1 MSSFRF
7 LVRPLLNTAK
17 SQSFARV
24 AYKNAHI
31 RPVTRKTFLQSTM
44 LATTNSKR
52 AFSVAV
58 PRLSSGDVDPDL
70 VHLLDEELQFEKAET
85 EAPAFIKEF
94 LDTNLFHIEDKVGHD
109 KVTLTRTFGNEKIN
123 VIFSISD
130 INNTVEEF
138 TEEELQDGEEVIA
151 KDTTD
156 IADEKEATTGE
167 EEVTAIKDQ
176 NLDDASFPV
185 RATVIIEKQDKGSL
199 VLNTVAQDGY
209 LHIDAVRYFKQGQ
222 IQPQDMTTVDIGEQR
237 QDLYMGPVFDELDE
251 QIQTTFSRYLE
262 ERGIDTALATFLP
275 DYVDYKEQKE
285 YVNWLKDVNDFVSA

>member
-7 LVRPLLNTAK
+7 LARPLLNTAK
-17 SQSFARV
+17 SQPFARI
-24 AYKNAHI
+24 AYKNAFI
-31 RPVTRKTFLQSTM
+31 RPAMRKTFLQPAVLFT
-44 LATTNSKR
+44 ANKR
-52 AFSVAV
+52 AFSAAV

-70 VHLLDEELQFEKAET
+70 IHLLDEELQFETTET

-94 LDTNLFHIEDKVGHD
+94 LDTNLFQIEDKVGHD
-109 KVTLTRTFGNEKIN
+109 KVTLTRTFGNEKIS

-138 TEEELQDGEEVIA
+138 TEEELQDGEEIIT
-151 KDTTD
+151 KDATD
-156 IADEKEATTGE
+156 AADEKEATAGE

-176 NLDDASFPV
+176 DLDDVSFPV

>member
-7 LVRPLLNTAK
+7 LLRPLVNTAK
-17 SQSFARV
+17 SQAFART
-24 AYKNAHI
+24 AYKNGFI
-31 RPVTRKTFLQSTM
+31 RPAMKKTFLQP
-44 LATTNSKR
+44 ATFDTANSKR
-52 AFSVAV
+52 AFSVAA
-58 PRLSSGDVDPDL
+58 PRSSSGDVDPDL
-70 VHLLDEELQFEKAET
+70 VHLLDEELQFEKTET
-85 EAPAFIKEF
+85 ETPAFIKEF
-94 LDTNLFHIEDKVGHD
+94 LDTNLFQIEDRVGHD

-138 TEEELQDGEEVIA
+138 TEEDLQDGQKIIT

-156 IADEKEATTGE
+156 IADEKEATAGE

-176 NLDDASFPV
+176 DLDDVSFPV
-185 RATVIIEKQDKGSL
+185 RATVIIEKQDRGSL

-222 IQPQDMTTVDIGEQR
+222 IQPQDMATVDIGEQR

>member
-7 LVRPLLNTAK
+7 LVRPLINTAK
-17 SQSFARV
+17 SQPFARI
-24 AYKNAHI
+24 AYKNAFI
-31 RPVTRKTFLQSTM
+31 RPVMAKTFLQP
-44 LATTNSKR
+44 ATIAMANNSRR
-52 AFSVAV
+52 AFSVGV
-58 PRLSSGDVDPDL
+58 PRFSSGDVDPDL
-70 VHLLDEELQFEKAET
+70 VHLLDEELQFEKTET

-94 LDTNLFHIEDKVGHD
+94 LDTNLFQIEDKVGHD
-109 KVTLTRTFGNEKIN
+109 KVRLTRTFGNEKIN

-138 TEEELQDGEEVIA
+138 TEEELQDGEEIIT
-151 KDTTD
+151 KDITDTTD
-156 IADEKEATTGE
+156 EKQASGE

-176 NLDDASFPV
+176 DLDSVSFPV

-222 IQPQDMTTVDIGEQR
+222 IQPQEMTTVDIGEQR
-237 QDLYMGPVFDELDE
+237 QDLYMGPVYDELDE

>member
-7 LVRPLLNTAK
+7 LVRPLFNTVK
-17 SQSFARV
+17 SQPFALI
-24 AYKNAHI
+24 AYKNAFI
-31 RPVTRKTFLQSTM
+31 RPAMKKTFLQP
-44 LATTNSKR
+44 ATLVTANSKR

-70 VHLLDEELQFEKAET
+70 VHLLDEELQFETTET

-94 LDTNLFHIEDKVGHD
+94 LDTNLFQIEDKVGHD

-138 TEEELQDGEEVIA
+138 TEEELQDGQEIIE

-156 IADEKEATTGE
+156 IADEKKATAGE

-176 NLDDASFPV
+176 DLDNASFPV

-222 IQPQDMTTVDIGEQR
+222 IQPHDMTTVDIGEQR
-237 QDLYMGPVFDELDE
+237 QDLYMGPVFDELEE

>member
-1 MSSFRF
+1 M
-7 LVRPLLNTAK
+7 
-17 SQSFARV
+17 
-24 AYKNAHI
+24 
-31 RPVTRKTFLQSTM
+31 
-44 LATTNSKR
+44 
-52 AFSVAV
+52 
-58 PRLSSGDVDPDL
+58 
-70 VHLLDEELQFEKAET
+70 
-85 EAPAFIKEF
+85 
-94 LDTNLFHIEDKVGHD
+94 
-109 KVTLTRTFGNEKIN
+109 
-123 VIFSISD
+123 
-130 INNTVEEF
+130 
-138 TEEELQDGEEVIA
+138 QDGEEIIT
-151 KDTTD
+151 KDATD
-156 IADEKEATTGE
+156 AADEKEATAGE

-176 NLDDASFPV
+176 DLDDVSFPV

>member
-7 LVRPLLNTAK
+7 LARPLFNTAK
-17 SQSFARV
+17 SQPFARI
-24 AYKNAHI
+24 AYKNAFI
-31 RPVTRKTFLQSTM
+31 RPAMKKTFLQP
-44 LATTNSKR
+44 ATLITANKR
-52 AFSVAV
+52 AFSAAV

-70 VHLLDEELQFEKAET
+70 IHLLDEELQFETAET

-94 LDTNLFHIEDKVGHD
+94 LDTNLFQIEDKVGHD
-109 KVTLTRTFGNEKIN
+109 KVTLTRIFGNEKIN

-138 TEEELQDGEEVIA
+138 TEEELQDGEEIIA

-156 IADEKEATTGE
+156 TADEKEAAAGE
-167 EEVTAIKDQ
+167 AEVTAIKDQ
-176 NLDDASFPV
+176 DLDDVSFPV

>member
-1 MSSFRF
+1 M
-7 LVRPLLNTAK
+7 
-17 SQSFARV
+17 
-24 AYKNAHI
+24 
-31 RPVTRKTFLQSTM
+31 RKTFLQPAVLFT
-44 LATTNSKR
+44 ANKR
-52 AFSVAV
+52 AFSAAV

-70 VHLLDEELQFEKAET
+70 IHLLDEELQFETTET

-94 LDTNLFHIEDKVGHD
+94 LDTNLFQIEDKVGHD
-109 KVTLTRTFGNEKIN
+109 KVTLTRTFGNEKIS

-130 INNTVEEF
+130 INNT
-138 TEEELQDGEEVIA
+138 
-151 KDTTD
+151 
-156 IADEKEATTGE
+156 KEATAGE

-176 NLDDASFPV
+176 DLDDVSFPV